1 MSAEDNV
8 KVIQAIYEA
17 FGRGD
22 VPGLLGHLSADIE
35 WVAPETPGL
44 GVSGTYRGPAGVGEF
59 FQQLVATEDIEK
71 LDFTDWL
78 TGADSVAVV
87 GRVSGKARSTGK
99 AFDADFIHYWKV
111 RDDKAVFFRDYLD
124 SYIMFE
130 AFRA

>member
-8 KVIQAIYEA
+8 KVVQAIYEA

-22 VPGLLGHLSADIE
+22 VPGVLSHVAGDVE
-35 WVAPETPGL
+35 WVAPAQPGADIA
-44 GVSGTYRGPAGVGEF
+44 GTYHGPDGVGEF
-59 FQQLVATEDIEK
+59 FQKLMAAENIEK

-87 GRVSGKARSTGK
+87 GQVAGKARSTGK
-99 AFDADFIHYWKV
+99 AFSADFIHYWKV
-111 RDDKAVFFRDYLD
+111 RDGKAVFFRDYLD
-124 SYIMFE
+124 SYVMIE